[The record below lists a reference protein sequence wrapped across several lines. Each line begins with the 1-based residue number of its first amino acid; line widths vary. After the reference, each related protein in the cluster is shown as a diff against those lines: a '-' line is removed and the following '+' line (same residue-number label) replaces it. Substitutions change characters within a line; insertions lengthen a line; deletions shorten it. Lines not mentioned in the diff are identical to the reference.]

1 MRSDAACRVHP
12 PPRIIAKA
20 RGIKSLTNMKS
31 RELDPQ
37 QVLPEALRHRWA
49 AVPKVV
55 LYQMFIGGALIGAGV
70 AVSILGAIAN
80 NRQLYWGFPI
90 ALTIA
95 TLLTKVIPWERRANA
110 DLQRHSDSP
119 TS

>member
-12 PPRIIAKA
+12 PPRIIANA
-20 RGIKSLTNMKS
+20 RGIKSPTNMNS

-80 NRQLYWGFPI
+80 NRQLYLGFPI

-95 TLLTKVIPWERRANA
+95 TLLTKVIPWERRATA

-119 TS
+119 AS